1 MSCQHMK
8 YPHPESGLS
17 QVAHW
22 CRICSPMQEL
32 QVCSLGQEDP
42 LKKGMGTHSS
52 ILACRVSWTEEPGG
66 IQFMGSQRVEH
77 NLVTKQQQSGIYKVL
92 SLLLTIKNLQHRGV

>member
-22 CRICSPMQEL
+22 CRIRSPMQEL

-66 IQFMGSQRVEH
+66 IQFMGSQRVGH
-77 NLVTKQQQSGIYKVL
+77 KLVTKQQESEFTRCLVC
-92 SLLLTIKNLQHRGV
+92 S